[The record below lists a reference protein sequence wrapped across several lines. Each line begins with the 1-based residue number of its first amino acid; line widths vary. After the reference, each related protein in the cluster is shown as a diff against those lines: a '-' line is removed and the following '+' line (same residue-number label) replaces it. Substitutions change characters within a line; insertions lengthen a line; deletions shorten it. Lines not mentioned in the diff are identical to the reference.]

1 MLMTALGKFITKGR
15 SQAILVISTSGLLAF
30 VLFPLAPVLL
40 LLSCATLVLVV
51 LRNNTQYALTVLVIA
66 LAVSAGIPWL
76 VGLEPLGL
84 GLGAMWL
91 MVFLSAQAFRRSG
104 NLAIAVF
111 AALVTVVLAVLLFVI
126 WVRNPIEWWQ
136 PWVVKFIELADIES
150 VAVDQIR
157 AIAKLLTGAF
167 AATLLIVVVA
177 SLLVGVWW
185 QSRLQNS
192 GQFRRDFQQL
202 RLGKVLSI
210 VAALLLVAAIVTDSA
225 LFIALSAPTLVIYM
239 FQGLAVIHAFAGQQA
254 GNNWWLVTF
263 YIFLILFRQ
272 LVILV
277 SLMGIVDAWLDSRRR
292 WLKPKPSQ
300 Y

>member
-1 MLMTALGKFITKGR
+1 MLMTALGKFIAKGR

-30 VLFPLAPVLL
+30 VLFPIAPLLL
-40 LLSCATLVLVV
+40 LLSCAALVLVA
-51 LRNNTQYALTVLVIA
+51 LRNNAQFALTVFAIS
-66 LAVSAGIPWL
+66 LAVSGGIPWL
-76 VGLEPLGL
+76 FGLELLGL
-84 GLGAMWL
+84 GPAAMWL
-91 MVFLSAQAFRRSG
+91 MVLLSAQAFRRSG
-104 NLAIAVF
+104 NLALAIF
-111 AALVTVVLAVLLFVI
+111 AALVIVVLAVLLFIV
-126 WVRNPIEWWQ
+126 WVRNPVQWWQ
-136 PWVVKFIELADIES
+136 PWIVKFIELAKMGS
-150 VAVDQIR
+150 VTTQQVHLM
-157 AIAKLLTGAF
+157 AKLLTGAF
-167 AATLLIVVVA
+167 AATSLIVIVA

-210 VAALLLVAAIVTDSA
+210 VAALLLATAIFTDSA
-225 LFIALSAPTLVIYM
+225 LFIALSAPTLVVYM

-254 GNNWWLVTF
+254 GSSWWLITF

-292 WLKPKPSQ
+292 WLKHKPGQ